1 MFRRR
6 PLLPAVVMPLI
17 IGVAG
22 FVRLMDQPRFAAYR
36 TVDVVQR
43 TGSGMC
49 FGIAPAALIVF
60 FRLPRE

>member
-1 MFRRR
+1 
-6 PLLPAVVMPLI
+6 MPLI